1 MTGNTDLNEVKLLR
15 TILQHCAGTVFVTDG
30 QGNII
35 YANEEASAALGC
47 TTEALL
53 NMTIYELEEA
63 GLTSSAVSI
72 QVIQKRQTVTSRVYY
87 TGNRENIVTGDPVF
101 DDAGNLIMVV
111 VYGQSRKAISERVKF
126 LEEDNIVAHQALSY
140 VMEGANGETSLVA
153 ESPATRACLAM
164 AAKAA
169 GLDSTIMLYGES
181 GTGKEV
187 FAHFIHRNS
196 PRAQK
201 LFLPVNCAAIPH
213 ELMES
218 EFFGY
223 EKGAFTGSS
232 KEGKMGLFE
241 LADGGTLFLDE
252 LGELD
257 LSMQSKLLRVLESGE
272 MKRVGGTAIRQ
283 VNVRIVAATNRNLP
297 AMVADGSFREDLYY
311 RLSVI
316 PISIPPLRQ
325 RREDIAVFAVMFL
338 ERLNKKY
345 SSKKHFAPSAL
356 DTLQAYHWPGNVRE
370 LRNVI
375 ERLFVIISDDVI
387 SQCHVSRVLGIHE
400 PGLTPQDQL
409 AAPLLSEEGSSLAQ
423 ATSRFQRAYIAQVL
437 QSCGGNVTLAAEKL
451 GLGRS
456 SLYKKLDKLS
466 LSPRS

>member
-1 MTGNTDLNEVKLLR
+1 
-15 TILQHCAGTVFVTDG
+15 
-30 QGNII
+30 
-35 YANEEASAALGC
+35 
-47 TTEALL
+47 
-53 NMTIYELEEA
+53 
-63 GLTSSAVSI
+63 
-72 QVIQKRQTVTSRVYY
+72 
-87 TGNRENIVTGDPVF
+87 
-101 DDAGNLIMVV
+101 MVV